1 MVNNANGVIESTGG
15 GSRPRRDRPSF
26 GSKRLF
32 ARLLTSNISNQAE
45 KVRGQALVEL
55 AVILPV
61 LLLFMAAVM
70 PLIVNGVALPWLDE
84 RLTLRQLE
92 QDDEQIH
99 RLLQLT
105 HDSDLLPPYF
115 DKTKLE
121 DSTQSTSMGMSIPL
135 LGKIFPGDMTRKMT
149 TATLPEHGWWNRE
162 LLGNPQKEDRQ
173 ISRSLTMVTA
183 QVLVESQVPN
193 EVKRLTLIGVASG
206 KTGILE
212 KTGFNLFHLNL
223 DALPETG
230 EGGMRK

>member
-1 MVNNANGVIESTGG
+1 LS
-15 GSRPRRDRPSF
+15 
-26 GSKRLF
+26 
-32 ARLLTSNISNQAE
+32 ISNQAE
-45 KVRGQALVEL
+45 KTRGQALVEL

-61 LLLFMAAVM
+61 LVLFMAAVM
-70 PLIVNGVALPWLDE
+70 PLIAIGVALPWLDE

-99 RLLQLT
+99 PLLQLT
-105 HDSDLLPPYF
+105 HEMDLLPPYF
-115 DKTKLE
+115 DKASLE
-121 DSTQSTSMGMSIPL
+121 ESTRSTSMGMSIPL
-135 LGKIFPGDMTRKMT
+135 LGVIFPGDMTRKMT

-212 KTGFNLFHLNL
+212 KAGFNLFHLNL
-223 DALPETG
+223 DALPEHGKGGG
-230 EGGMRK
+230 EK

>member
-1 MVNNANGVIESTGG
+1 MS
-15 GSRPRRDRPSF
+15 
-26 GSKRLF
+26 
-32 ARLLTSNISNQAE
+32 ISNQAE
-45 KVRGQALVEL
+45 KARGQALVEL

-61 LLLFMAAVM
+61 LVLFMAAVM
-70 PLIVNGVALPWLDE
+70 PLIVNGVPLPWLDE

-92 QDDEQIH
+92 QDDEQVH
-99 RLLQLT
+99 PLLQLT
-105 HDSDLLPPYF
+105 HEMDLLPPYF
-115 DKTKLE
+115 DKASLE
-121 DSTQSTSMGMSIPL
+121 ESTRSTSMGVSIPL
-135 LGKIFPGDMTRKMT
+135 LGVIFPGDMTRKMT

-212 KTGFNLFHLNL
+212 KAGFNLFHLNL
-223 DALPETG
+223 DALPEHGKGGG
-230 EGGMRK
+230 EK

>member
-1 MVNNANGVIESTGG
+1 MSI
-15 GSRPRRDRPSF
+15 
-26 GSKRLF
+26 SK
-32 ARLLTSNISNQAE
+32 QAE
-45 KVRGQALVEL
+45 KARGQALVEL

-92 QDDEQIH
+92 QDDEQVH
-99 RLLQLT
+99 PLLQLT
-105 HDSDLLPPYF
+105 HEMDLLPLYF
-115 DKTKLE
+115 DKASLE
-121 DSTQSTSMGMSIPL
+121 ESTRSTSMGVSIPL
-135 LGKIFPGDMTRKMT
+135 LGVIFPGDMTKKMT

-162 LLGNPQKEDRQ
+162 LLGTQQERDRQ

-206 KTGILE
+206 KTGLLE
-212 KTGFNLFHLNL
+212 KAGLNLFHLNL
-223 DALPETG
+223 DALPEHGKGGG
-230 EGGMRK
+230 EK

>member
-1 MVNNANGVIESTGG
+1 MS
-15 GSRPRRDRPSF
+15 
-26 GSKRLF
+26 
-32 ARLLTSNISNQAE
+32 ISNQAE
-45 KVRGQALVEL
+45 KTRGQALVEL

-61 LLLFMAAVM
+61 LVLFMATIM

-92 QDDEQIH
+92 QEDEQIH
-99 RLLQLT
+99 PLLQLT
-105 HDSDLLPPYF
+105 HEMDLLPPYF
-115 DKTKLE
+115 DKARLE
-121 DSTQSTSMGMSIPL
+121 ESTRSASMGMSIPL
-135 LGKIFPGDMTRKMT
+135 LGVIFPGDMTRKMT

-183 QVLVESQVPN
+183 QVLVESRVPN

-212 KTGFNLFHLNL
+212 KAGFNLFHLNL
-223 DALPETG
+223 DALPEHGKGGG
-230 EGGMRK
+230 EK